1 MLPCIP
7 DDLDPILFFSHSTFH
22 LKKYYV
28 LTISS
33 VQSLSRVR
41 LFVTP

>member
-1 MLPCIP
+1 MKYLEWNGIK
-7 DDLDPILFFSHSTFH
+7 HSISRIVDAPKVTEENVH
-22 LKKYYV
+22 L
-28 LTISS
+28 SS